1 MKKLLLA
8 ATLLISTITSTS
20 VHAYTRWTAIN
31 PWEVCHERGG
41 LKILTMV
48 NTGAGFL
55 EFHRF
60 DREFVSCEEVN
71 GQMVLQM
78 NLYHKSANDMEAG
91 FVIKRKL
98 FLPHGFCSRK
108 PDVVR
113 FNDHPNEE
121 IVANGKFSGPKTLAV
136 QDRCRKHM

>member
-1 MKKLLLA
+1 MKKLLLTVA
-8 ATLLISTITSTS
+8 LLMSTIGSSS
-20 VHAYTRWTAIN
+20 VHAYTRWTVIN
-31 PWEVCHERGG
+31 PRDVCHERGG
-41 LKILTMV
+41 LKIQTMV

-71 GQMVLQM
+71 GQIVLSM

-91 FVIKRKL
+91 FVVKRKL
-98 FLPHGFCSRK
+98 FLPVGFCSRK

-121 IVANGKFSGPKTLAV
+121 IVANGKFRGPKTLTV
-136 QDRCRKHM
+136 QDQCRNNM